1 MFVMSTIVIH
11 DQWMELRQLR
21 YVVSVAESGVRV
33 LPLSDA
39 PARVEHLVWGQGP
52 ASPATAAFL
61 TVLDSHHREARA
73 R

>member
-1 MFVMSTIVIH
+1 
-11 DQWMELRQLR
+11 
-21 YVVSVAESGVRV
+21 VRV

-61 TVLDSHHREARA
+61 TVLDSHHREAGA